1 MEGDIGQRSLNDFFF
16 GSVAYYMLLLLPMVT
31 FVILLIVFRK
41 RALEMTDMV
50 KQRGRRANKVA
61 VKRLRYANKLMQEGK
76 SNDFYDEVLRTL
88 WGYVGDKLNM
98 PVEKISRDNISDNL
112 SALSVDIHTIH
123 TFIEALDECEFERYA
138 PGDVAGNMNKTFE
151 SAIIAITEIE
161 RIFNKR
167 KY

>member
-1 MEGDIGQRSLNDFFF
+1 
-16 GSVAYYMLLLLPMVT
+16 
-31 FVILLIVFRK
+31 
-41 RALEMTDMV
+41 
-50 KQRGRRANKVA
+50 
-61 VKRLRYANKLMQEGK
+61 MQEGN